1 MLIFS
6 CFVIINAFS
15 CAYNN
20 IFIVIYTKTWS
31 YVIDLVFKFAILL
44 EWRPWLTPYCPD
56 LNMLPDSYCRYF
68 LNEIWFKLC
77 IICRFLL
84 REDLLLWLI
93 VWFFI
98 SKSRIFHQGH
108 GLLRKKNH
116 PISHAGLIYSSCYLA
131 FKFAQLG
138 INLGV
143 VLEADRTDPLFLVR
157 LYAASI
163 LNTWSLKFSL
173 KNVYDSTR
181 WVVLAPVSEN
191 F

>member
-108 GLLRKKNH
+108 GLLRKKKSPDFTRRANLFELLFSLQIRSTRDKPGGGFRGRSYR
-116 PISHAGLIYSSCYLA
+116 PIVFGTFIRCFN
-131 FKFAQLG
+131 FKH
-138 INLGV
+138 
-143 VLEADRTDPLFLVR
+143 LEFKVFIKKRIR
-157 LYAASI
+157 LY
-163 LNTWSLKFSL
+163 
-173 KNVYDSTR
+173 
-181 WVVLAPVSEN
+181 
-191 F
+191 